1 MPTIEVKPKNFL
13 NHTLNRFYILFM
25 FDCVSGK
32 HPVLCRPDRWA
43 KKATHSKTKISGFF
57 NVCVIYFMRFFTLQC
72 TARCRSS
79 ATCLRI

>member
-43 KKATHSKTKISGFF
+43 KTTTHSETIISFF
-57 NVCVIYFMRFFTLQC
+57 LMCVIYFYALFFRYSVQQDVGVRRH
-72 TARCRSS
+72 A
-79 ATCLRI
+79 